1 MLACPL
7 AHTLSYTC
15 CWLINIRDFVLFLNL
30 CSFFLPSHQS
40 FSFFLPLHFF
50 FTPPTPCR
58 SLFTSSTLVTFPTC
72 FSQLPFSACC
82 SLCCLCL
89 SAVVR
94 VSWTDG
100 VCVACCPNTHGQT
113 HTQTQRHTRVAVL
126 FPPPRPVKPGKYC
139 SSALLPPPCPRCG
152 RDHKPNGLSP
162 LSCGD
167 HRSRDLDT
175 V

>member
-1 MLACPL
+1 MILFFEPL
-7 AHTLSYTC
+7 
-15 CWLINIRDFVLFLNL
+15 FVPSTHPPTNRV
-30 CSFFLPSHQS
+30 SFFTFLF
-40 FSFFLPLHFF
+40 FSLS
-50 FTPPTPCR
+50 PPTPCL
-58 SLFTSSTLVTFPTC
+58 SLFTFLPLLPSRLASASFP
-72 FSQLPFSACC
+72 SLPVC

-100 VCVACCPNTHGQT
+100 VCVACCPDTHGQT

-126 FPPPRPVKPGKYC
+126 YPPPRPVKPGKYC